1 MPCDR
6 PLVKCS
12 HCGEFVTE
20 SEWADNGAPASELES
35 DSEGISGML
44 ADLLLA
50 GERHQFCSQACKR
63 AFDAEKQS
71 AATE

>member
-20 SEWADNGAPASELES
+20 SEWVESGAHGAEPTV
-35 DSEGISGML
+35 DYDGIVGRL
-44 ADLLLA
+44 AEMVLV
-50 GERHQFCSQACKR
+50 GERHQFCSEACKR
-63 AFDAEKQS
+63 AYEAE
-71 AATE
+71 